1 METCYKLNLTIL
13 VLGLL
18 IIGLEERLDTQ
29 QLLVTNA
36 LHLVSATIKDVSR
49 EQVPTNLLAFATEHT
64 EYRDDL
70 PSSQKLHA

>member
-1 METCYKLNLTIL
+1 MNLTIL

-29 QLLVTNA
+29 QLLVTNV
-36 LHLVSATIKDVSR
+36 LHLVSAAIKDVSR
-49 EQVPTNLLAFATEHT
+49 EQVPTNLLAFATEYT